1 MASEDEIWDDL
12 QLEGN
17 RHPLAWVLIQACR
30 RHPMPCVVFSEHVRT
45 CKVFFPQSFWE
56 SLATRVLCLRNG
68 CWKSF
73 WDSHLHMYSL
83 QVFQISLQAHFTGME
98 RNPPTHWKSRRSFF
112 SSLFCVR
119 AGLLAGSSSEVSD
132 GCQPSSGPWLGNL
145 PPLIKSAEMRRR
157 AITQHLTEPHCLTQ
171 CCTGGMIALT
181 SPCTFLVRCVPD
193 WSTSERYIYIYVEL
207 YYILN

>member
-56 SLATRVLCLRNG
+56 SLATRVLCLMNG

-83 QVFQISLQAHFTGME
+83 QVFQVSLRAHFTGME
-98 RNPPTHWKSRRSFF
+98 RNPPHTGSQGGRFFLPCFVSAQGYLRDRLQKSQMAASPA
-112 SSLFCVR
+112 VDP
-119 AGLLAGSSSEVSD
+119 GLV
-132 GCQPSSGPWLGNL
+132 
-145 PPLIKSAEMRRR
+145 
-157 AITQHLTEPHCLTQ
+157 
-171 CCTGGMIALT
+171 
-181 SPCTFLVRCVPD
+181 
-193 WSTSERYIYIYVEL
+193 IYRL
-207 YYILN
+207 W